1 MKKCGC
7 LLDPRNCSFNGSI
20 KTSCIPNQAVLNSK
34 TDCEDMSDEG
44 CPSLEFY
51 SPVGVTVNSCTDN
64 ASLSYLLD
72 LNATIAKRPN
82 LACTEV
88 QFACKKD
95 ENCCSTETWCGDS
108 RYHPLFCDDGKMFF
122 AQHWC
127 DGKKHCEDGS
137 DEVYHLPGFE
147 CKPRRGIQPNIAS
160 CVLPQRNLY
169 TSLPFCEYNQNLC
182 ALEGGRCFQC
192 FDGMYINSASQ
203 VCDGEI
209 DCYDLTD
216 ECLCEN
222 KTICNDVL
230 GDSRERCGVNKL
242 LCYGECVDMDKAV
255 ICNTSFACEGDRNS
269 KYCAAYLPSN
279 ETDFKCPKG
288 VKVKACDGISE
299 CLNREDECDRT
310 CANQTHFCS
319 VDIACHK
326 KLFFLVDNRYC
337 DGKPSNIKGC
347 PFGFDETNC
356 TNRFYC
362 TNDSLENISKKRVC
376 NGWIDCSN
384 GEDEA
389 MKRCN
394 STRFYCLNKGVPLS
408 VGIPRV
414 ENGIKECSD
423 GSDECPP
430 NSNRTSLFS
439 NAFEMI
445 GNPFLLAMF
454 WIMGIFAIFGN
465 IVMFIGSVK
474 KFKAST
480 KPLTSCSLWFV
491 INLSIAGFLMG
502 IYLIAIAIKAAEFSK
517 LYCYFD
523 TDWRT
528 SDTCDFLGALV
539 LISCEATAFMMTIT
553 TTFRLITIL
562 KPFKARSVKPAWSWV
577 ATIAAWCFA
586 IILGITPTFNT
597 SSGYFVTAIWF
608 PNHFYAAQSISKSNF
623 EQLACDIITLK
634 SNGTCGGLTWAET
647 KELVT
652 SSFDY
657 LKIKGE
663 FGYFG
668 ETSVCLPRLYEKE
681 VEGKRLVQFC
691 CKKQRRRSQ
700 IIRDRRV
707 IVVANKV
714 PFNF

>member
-1 MKKCGC
+1 
-7 LLDPRNCSFNGSI
+7 
-20 KTSCIPNQAVLNSK
+20 
-34 TDCEDMSDEG
+34 
-44 CPSLEFY
+44 
-51 SPVGVTVNSCTDN
+51 
-64 ASLSYLLD
+64 
-72 LNATIAKRPN
+72 
-82 LACTEV
+82 
-88 QFACKKD
+88 
-95 ENCCSTETWCGDS
+95 
-108 RYHPLFCDDGKMFF
+108 
-122 AQHWC
+122 
-127 DGKKHCEDGS
+127 
-137 DEVYHLPGFE
+137 
-147 CKPRRGIQPNIAS
+147 
-160 CVLPQRNLY
+160 
-169 TSLPFCEYNQNLC
+169 C

-242 LCYGECVDMDKAV
+242 LCY
-255 ICNTSFACEGDRNS
+255 
-269 KYCAAYLPSN
+269 
-279 ETDFKCPKG
+279 G

-623 EQLACDIITLK
+623 EQLA
-634 SNGTCGGLTWAET
+634 
-647 KELVT
+647 
-652 SSFDY
+652 Y
-657 LKIKGE
+657 
-663 FGYFG
+663 
-668 ETSVCLPRLYEKE
+668 
-681 VEGKRLVQFC
+681 KRLSLDQNNSHF
-691 CKKQRRRSQ
+691 KR
-700 IIRDRRV
+700 
-707 IVVANKV
+707 
-714 PFNF
+714 PTT

>member
-1 MKKCGC
+1 
-7 LLDPRNCSFNGSI
+7 
-20 KTSCIPNQAVLNSK
+20 
-34 TDCEDMSDEG
+34 
-44 CPSLEFY
+44 
-51 SPVGVTVNSCTDN
+51 
-64 ASLSYLLD
+64 
-72 LNATIAKRPN
+72 
-82 LACTEV
+82 
-88 QFACKKD
+88 
-95 ENCCSTETWCGDS
+95 
-108 RYHPLFCDDGKMFF
+108 
-122 AQHWC
+122 
-127 DGKKHCEDGS
+127 
-137 DEVYHLPGFE
+137 
-147 CKPRRGIQPNIAS
+147 
-160 CVLPQRNLY
+160 
-169 TSLPFCEYNQNLC
+169 
-182 ALEGGRCFQC
+182 
-192 FDGMYINSASQ
+192 MYINSASQ

-242 LCYGECVDMDKAV
+242 LCY
-255 ICNTSFACEGDRNS
+255 
-269 KYCAAYLPSN
+269 
-279 ETDFKCPKG
+279 
-288 VKVKACDGISE
+288 
-299 CLNREDECDRT
+299 
-310 CANQTHFCS
+310 
-319 VDIACHK
+319 
-326 KLFFLVDNRYC
+326 DNRYC

-668 ETSVCLPRLYEKE
+668 ETSVCLPRLYEKVGHPAWE
-681 VEGKRLVQFC
+681 YTTFLITLNTCLFIYIVACYVILYKQRTKRMHVVRKDGGKGKKSLQQRIFVLVLAHFC
-691 CKKQRRRSQ
+691 CWIPICILAYISQ
-700 IIRDRRV
+700 AGANIRNDAY
-707 IVVANKV
+707 ILTAGFLLPINSALN
-714 PFNF
+714 PLLYSNILTNFVK